1 MISRFKT
8 VILTSFGSNNL
19 LKRILVP
26 RFHGDWLGP
35 RLREDDAGVV
45 MPTLLLLIL
54 LSSCA
59 KQDPSNAS
67 IVLNPVDIGRE
78 RNLAT
83 VVVHTSKGQQRI
95 KSSVWNASAHKFGV
109 LPPVTIKA
117 RAGDTVYTISR
128 RHMVPLRTLIDRNH
142 LKAPFALTPGQQLI
156 VDRPRVHVV
165 GRGESLGFIAQLHGV
180 DTYALAQ
187 MNDLTAPFSLVTGQ
201 PLVLPSRL
209 TDLKLPPPRL
219 MIAAEPIKA
228 VPSGTVVKIKSAKPP
243 KAFHA
248 QESRSGFRVPVEGK
262 IIQDFGRQS
271 GGIQNDGVNIAAPM
285 GTPVKSADHGVVA
298 YVGRDIPSF
307 GKLVLVKHQDGWI
320 SAYAHVD
327 KVAVQRGQQIRKGET
342 IARVGKTG
350 SVSQPQL
357 HFELRRG
364 RKPVDPKKY
373 IGF

>member
-1 MISRFKT
+1 MPRT
-8 VILTSFGSNNL
+8 GVILFL
-19 LKRILVP
+19 
-26 RFHGDWLGP
+26 
-35 RLREDDAGVV
+35 
-45 MPTLLLLIL
+45 L

-59 KQDPSNAS
+59 KQDPSDAS
-67 IVLNPVDIGRE
+67 IVLNPVGIQDH
-78 RNLAT
+78 LPA
-83 VVVHTSKGQQRI
+83 VVIHTSKGQRQI
-95 KSSVWNASAHKFGV
+95 EPSVWNASAKRFNL
-109 LPPVTIKA
+109 LPPTMIKVKE
-117 RAGDTVYTISR
+117 GQTVYTISR
-128 RHMVPLRTLIDRNH
+128 RHMIPLRTLIDRNH
-142 LKAPFALTPGQQLI
+142 LTAPFALTPGQLLI

-187 MNDLTAPFSLVTGQ
+187 MNDLTAPFVLQIGQ
-201 PLVLPSRL
+201 SLVLPSRE
-209 TDLKLPPPRL
+209 TDMQLPPPRP
-219 MIAAEPIKA
+219 MMEEEPIKA
-228 VPSGTVVKIKSAKPP
+228 VPNRAVVKVKAVKPP
-243 KAFHA
+243 KAFYA

-307 GKLVLVKHQDGWI
+307 GKLILVKHQDGWI
-320 SAYAHVD
+320 TAYAHVD
-327 KVAVQRGQQIRKGET
+327 KVTVQRGQQIRKGDL

-350 SVSQPQL
+350 NVTQPQL

>member
-1 MISRFKT
+1 MSICHFFCASLEKLSRLKVWVPAFAGMT
-8 VILTSFGSNNL
+8 PIGAGPHRHVVLWVTIL
-19 LKRILVP
+19 
-26 RFHGDWLGP
+26 
-35 RLREDDAGVV
+35 
-45 MPTLLLLIL
+45 L

-67 IVLNPVDIGRE
+67 IVLNPVHNQE
-78 RNLAT
+78 RHLAT
-83 VVVHTSKGQQRI
+83 VVTHTSKGQKEI
-95 KSSVWNASAHKFGV
+95 APSVWNASAKRFNL
-109 LPPVTIKA
+109 LPPTKIKVKK
-117 RAGDTVYTISR
+117 GETVYAISR
-128 RHMVPLRTLIDRNH
+128 RHMIPLRTLIDRNH
-142 LKAPFALTPGQQLI
+142 LVAPFALTPGQKLV

-165 GRGESLGFIAQLHGV
+165 GRGESLGFIAYLHGV
-180 DTYALAQ
+180 DTYALGQ
-187 MNDLTAPFSLVTGQ
+187 MNNLTAPFILRIGQ
-201 PLVLPSRL
+201 PLALPSRE
-209 TDLKLPPPRL
+209 TDAHLPPPRP
-219 MIAAEPIKA
+219 MMDAEPIKA
-228 VPSGTVVKIKSAKPP
+228 VPSSTVVKVKPGKPP

-307 GKLVLVKHQDGWI
+307 GKLILVKHQDGWI
-320 SAYAHVD
+320 TAYAHVD
-327 KVAVQRGQQIRKGET
+327 KVTVQRGQQIRQGEL

-350 SVSQPQL
+350 SVTQPQL

-373 IGF
+373 MGL